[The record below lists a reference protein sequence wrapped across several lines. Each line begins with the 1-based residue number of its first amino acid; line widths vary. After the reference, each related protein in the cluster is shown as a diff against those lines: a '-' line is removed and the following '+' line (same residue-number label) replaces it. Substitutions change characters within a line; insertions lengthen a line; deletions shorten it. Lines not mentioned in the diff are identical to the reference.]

1 MSMREHPG
9 RFSTKSAPNAWNGV
23 TRPSATGSE
32 LILDDLLQPMQIC
45 CYFFGREFSNQGK
58 RRAS

>member
-32 LILDDLLQPMQIC
+32 LILEEISSAL
-45 CYFFGREFSNQGK
+45 FAVKS
-58 RRAS
+58 